1 MAQAA
6 PTQLPFLRRVCYNKI
21 ELAIRKES
29 LYEKGPAMLSV
40 PEYRPDLRRIH
51 VLSGL
56 IVALLIALALRLWLL
71 QIVDGGELA
80 ELSKTQRTRLIRR
93 IAARGVI
100 LDAKGRELAA
110 NRPHYVVSVL
120 PDELKKNP
128 QLLPRLAELLHT
140 PAKDLQE
147 QIDANRTTLFDPVP
161 LMEDVDVALLTQI
174 EEQRLDLPG
183 VLITK
188 DPKRFYV
195 DKKLCTHVLGVT
207 RPINAERLA
216 KLKEQDYHG
225 GDLLGVTG
233 LEAQYET
240 ELRGRDGGQTIEV
253 DAKGRMIHTL
263 DEIKPTPGHNLK
275 LTLDQ
280 DLQQATYS
288 ALNDELAK
296 GHPCSAVAIDPNDGA
311 VLAFVSMPSYD
322 LNDYGKNYNALLK
335 DPNKPLITRAS
346 QTAYPC
352 GSPFKLITAAA
363 GLETGK
369 IVRSSPIYCPG
380 FIYEGR
386 RWNCDVRSGH
396 GSLALTRAI
405 AASCDVF
412 FWRTA
417 QRVGKDALA
426 EWAHHFGFGT
436 PTGIDLPP
444 SVDAKGRI
452 PTPLWK
458 RKARRGGWVEGDLLN
473 MAIGQ
478 GDVGV
483 TPLQLCNATAA
494 LANGGDVLR
503 PQLVRAV
510 IDISD
515 GKPTVT
521 RRLQREVRRKL
532 TMSAENRNAIVAG
545 MEQVVREHGTAAGFH
560 IPGVSIAGK
569 TGTAEVFRHGKKAPN
584 NAFFVCFAPV
594 DHPKI
599 AIAVAVEGGGFGA
612 VAAAPIARQML
623 LQYFKTNRPAQAAES
638 AADTKPV
645 RHRRHRRQRR
655 G

>member
-1 MAQAA
+1 
-6 PTQLPFLRRVCYNKI
+6 
-21 ELAIRKES
+21 
-29 LYEKGPAMLSV
+29 MLSA
-40 PEYRPDLRRIH
+40 PEYRPDSSRVH
-51 VLSGL
+51 VLSGV
-56 IVALLIALALRLWLL
+56 IVAALIALAARLWLL

-80 ELSKTQRTRLIRR
+80 DLSKTQRTRLIRR

-100 LDAKGRELAA
+100 VDDKGRELAA

-140 PAKDLQE
+140 PMKDLQE
-147 QIDANRTTLFDPVP
+147 QIEQNQTTLFDPVP
-161 LMEDVDVALLTQI
+161 LAEDVSVELLTQI

-195 DKKLCTHVLGVT
+195 DHKLCTHVLGVT

-240 ELRGRDGGQTIEV
+240 ELRGKDGGQTIEV

-263 DEIKPTPGHNLK
+263 GEIKPTPGHTLK
-275 LTLDQ
+275 LTLDT
-280 DLQQATYS
+280 DLQQAAYT

-335 DPNKPLITRAS
+335 DPNKPLITRVS
-346 QTAYPC
+346 QTSYPC

-363 GLETGK
+363 GLQTG
-369 IVRSSPIYCPG
+369 SLTPLTPIYCPG
-380 FIYEGR
+380 SIYEGR
-386 RWNCDVRSGH
+386 RWNCDLRSGH
-396 GSLALTRAI
+396 GSLRLTRAI
-405 AASCDVF
+405 AVSCDVF

-417 QRVGKDALA
+417 QRVGKDNLA
-426 EWAHHFGFGT
+426 RWAANFGLGA

-452 PTPLWK
+452 PTPAWK
-458 RKARRGGWVEGDLLN
+458 TKAKRGGWVEGDLLN

-494 LANGGDVLR
+494 LANGGDLLR

-510 IDISD
+510 IDSSS
-515 GKPTVT
+515 GKPLVT
-521 RRLQREVRRKL
+521 RRLKREVRRKL
-532 TMSAENRNAIVAG
+532 GLSAENRDAIVAG
-545 MEQVVREHGTAAGFH
+545 MEQVVAEHGTAAGFQ

-569 TGTAEVFRHGKKAPN
+569 TGTAEVFRHGQKAPN
-584 NAFFVCFAPV
+584 NSFFVCFAPV

-623 LQYFKTNRPAQAAES
+623 LQYFKANPAPPEAAKKITPFRS
-638 AADTKPV
+638 
-645 RHRRHRRQRR
+645 RRGRRHRRYRR
-655 G
+655 R

>member
-1 MAQAA
+1 
-6 PTQLPFLRRVCYNKI
+6 
-21 ELAIRKES
+21 
-29 LYEKGPAMLSV
+29 MLSA
-40 PEYRPDLRRIH
+40 PEYSPDLRRVH
-51 VLSGL
+51 ALSFV
-56 IVALLIALALRLWLL
+56 IVALLLVLALRLWLL
-71 QIVDGGELA
+71 QIVDGSELA

-100 LDAKGRELAA
+100 LDDKGRELAA

-128 QLLPRLAELLHT
+128 QLLPKLAELLHT
-140 PAKDLQE
+140 PEKDLAE
-147 QIDANRTTLFDPVP
+147 QIEANRTTLFDPVP
-161 LMEDVDVALLTQI
+161 LIEDVDVTLLTQI

-195 DKKLCTHVLGVT
+195 DHKLCTHVLGVT

-216 KLKEQDYHG
+216 KLKDKDYRG

-253 DAKGRMIHTL
+253 DARGRMTRTL

-275 LTLDQ
+275 LTLDR
-280 DLQQATYS
+280 DLQQVTYS

-296 GHPCSAVAIDPNDGA
+296 GHPCSAVALDPNDGA

-335 DPNKPLITRAS
+335 DPNKPLITRVS
-346 QTAYPC
+346 QTTYPC

-363 GLETGK
+363 GLQTGK
-369 IVRSSPIYCPG
+369 LTRYSTDYCPG
-380 FIYEGR
+380 FIYVGR

-396 GSLALTRAI
+396 HSLSLTRAI

-412 FWRTA
+412 FWHTA
-417 QRVGKDALA
+417 ERVGEDNLA
-426 EWAHHFGFGT
+426 RWAGNFGFGQ

-444 SVDAKGRI
+444 SVDAKGRV
-452 PTPLWK
+452 PTPQWK

-494 LANGGDVLR
+494 IANGGDVLR

-510 IDISD
+510 IDVSS
-515 GKPTVT
+515 GKPVVT
-521 RRLQREVRRKL
+521 RRLKREVRRKL
-532 TMSAENRNAIVAG
+532 GLSAENRDAIVAG
-545 MEQVVREHGTAAGFH
+545 MEQVVAEHGTAAGFH

-569 TGTAEVFRHGKKAPN
+569 TGTAEVFRHGQKAPN
-584 NAFFVCFAPV
+584 NSFFVCFAPV
-594 DHPKI
+594 EHPKI
-599 AIAVAVEGGGFGA
+599 VIAVAVEGGGFGA
-612 VAAAPIARQML
+612 VAAAPIARRML
-623 LQYFKTNRPAQAAES
+623 TQYFKTKQPAPAA
-638 AADTKPV
+638 AADAPLALRRRGRHHW
-645 RHRRHRRQRR
+645 RHRRRL
-655 G
+655 